1 MGNARAIKSG
11 TEAPEALPEAPP
23 MALPDA
29 LPMAGKTCLVTGG
42 TAGIGLVTAGE
53 LARMGAAVSIVGH
66 DRARGGAALRRIREV
81 AADARVTFLPADL
94 SDQADVRRLADAVLA
109 LHPRLDVLVNNA
121 GGLFGR
127 RRLSADGIEMN
138 FALNHLSYFL
148 LTHLLIPAL
157 AAAAPARIVNVASAA
172 HKGATL
178 DFDDLQGEERYDRWL
193 AYKRSKLANIMFT
206 YELARRLEGRKITA
220 NCLHPGFVATD
231 IGARHGFVPAIFW
244 SIGKL
249 YAIRP
254 EEGARTSV
262 YLASSPEVEGITG
275 HYFTRCKAK
284 RSSDASYDREA
295 SVRLWDVSANLTGL
309 DHHRL

>member
-1 MGNARAIKSG
+1 
-11 TEAPEALPEAPP
+11 
-23 MALPDA
+23 
-29 LPMAGKTCLVTGG
+29 
-42 TAGIGLVTAGE
+42 
-53 LARMGAAVSIVGH
+53 
-66 DRARGGAALRRIREV
+66 
-81 AADARVTFLPADL
+81 
-94 SDQADVRRLADAVLA
+94 
-109 LHPRLDVLVNNA
+109 
-121 GGLFGR
+121 
-127 RRLSADGIEMN
+127 
-138 FALNHLSYFL
+138 
-148 LTHLLIPAL
+148 
-157 AAAAPARIVNVASAA
+157 
-172 HKGATL
+172 
-178 DFDDLQGEERYDRWL
+178 
-193 AYKRSKLANIMFT
+193 MFT

-231 IGARHGFVPAIFW
+231 IGARHGFVRAIFW

-254 EEGARTSV
+254 EEGAKTTV

>member
-53 LARMGAAVSIVGH
+53 LARMGAAVSIVGR

-157 AAAAPARIVNVASAA
+157 AAAAPARIVNVA
-172 HKGATL
+172 
-178 DFDDLQGEERYDRWL
+178 
-193 AYKRSKLANIMFT
+193 
-206 YELARRLEGRKITA
+206 
-220 NCLHPGFVATD
+220 
-231 IGARHGFVPAIFW
+231 
-244 SIGKL
+244 
-249 YAIRP
+249 
-254 EEGARTSV
+254 
-262 YLASSPEVEGITG
+262 
-275 HYFTRCKAK
+275 
-284 RSSDASYDREA
+284 
-295 SVRLWDVSANLTGL
+295 
-309 DHHRL
+309 